1 VDDPALLD
9 LWQLYLQQEATNHE
23 AVLVAQP
30 LEPSHH
36 RHRWLRV
43 KEQLRYLAQ
52 EHHQQQQHTRRTAAQ
67 NYQRAAE
74 AARHYMLRVAAD
86 PEAVPETLQAAATL
100 WIAAASQPI
109 PGAATSAESL
119 LDAGSLLDHLYGG
132 TFFFHNHPQQEREQS
147 AITQLVVPQAGGAPQ
162 VLDLSNLTHILPA
175 LQAFEQHYS
184 ADAPA
189 GIYRERPVDLLQR
202 QRMLTTMSSRLTAE
216 AAACEG
222 PNEDGFLTLGCLQ
235 RALSSMQRNKAP
247 GQDGLPVELYVQQ
260 AMWPLLAPLML
271 AAFNEAFAAV
281 QEQAPLA
288 EFLLGVCW
296 GLCWGLPGAKAAR
309 EEGVCKQPYKL

>member
-9 LWQLYLQQEATNHE
+9 LWQLYLQQEATNHQ
-23 AVLVAQP
+23 AVLAAQP
-30 LEPSHH
+30 LGPSHH
-36 RHRWLRV
+36 RG

-52 EHHQQQQHTRRTAAQ
+52 EHHHHQQRTRRTAAR

-74 AARHYMLRVAAD
+74 AARQYMLRVAAD

-132 TFFFHNHPQQEREQS
+132 RPTFFFHNHPQQEREQS
-147 AITQLVVPQAGGAPQ
+147 AITKLVVPQAGGAPQ
-162 VLDLSNLTHILPA
+162 VLDLSNPTHILPA

-189 GIYRERPVDLLQR
+189 GIYRQRPVDLLQR

-216 AAACEG
+216 QAAACEG

-235 RALSSMQRNKAP
+235 RALSSMQRDKAP
-247 GQDGLPVELYVQQ
+247 GQDGLPVELYMQQ

-271 AAFNEAFAAV
+271 AAFDEAFAAV
-281 QEQAPLA
+281 QKQAPM
-288 EFLLGVCW
+288 G
-296 GLCWGLPGAKAAR
+296 
-309 EEGVCKQPYKL
+309 